1 VNDPRVSRL
10 APLLLLCL
18 GLSACG
24 DYGPRQFFGLDKNPP
39 DAFAVVSRAP
49 LTLPP
54 DFGLRPPKLG
64 QARPNETPV
73 SAQART
79 TVFGLDT
86 GGLSGEKAAQ
96 IDRLSSERSP
106 GEAQLLK
113 MAGAVGVDPTIRET
127 INTESEKVARE
138 SRNIVEQMVV
148 WKAYDP
154 AGVPVDAAGE
164 QKRLQ
169 ENAALGRPVTD
180 GDTPVVVRR
189 NKSIWQTL
197 GVDKIF

>member
-1 VNDPRVSRL
+1 MNDARVSRL
-10 APLLLLCL
+10 ATLLLLCV

-39 DAFAVVSRAP
+39 DAFTVVSRAP

-54 DFGLRPPKLG
+54 DFGLRPPKIG
-64 QARPNETPV
+64 QVRPNETSV
-73 SAQART
+73 VAQART
-79 TVFGLDT
+79 TVFGIDT
-86 GGLSGEKAAQ
+86 GGLSSDKAAQ
-96 IDRLSSERSP
+96 LDRLSGERSP

-113 MAGAVGVDPTIRET
+113 MAGAVGVDPSIRDT

-138 SRNIVEQMVV
+138 NRNIVEQLVF
-148 WKAYDP
+148 WKPYDA

-189 NKSIWQTL
+189 SKNIWQTL
-197 GVDKIF
+197 GIDKIF

>member
-1 VNDPRVSRL
+1 MTDVRVSRF
-10 APLLLLCL
+10 AALLLLCF
-18 GLSACG
+18 GLSACS

-39 DAFAVVSRAP
+39 DAFTVVSRAP

-54 DFGLRPPKLG
+54 DFGLRPPRLG
-64 QARPNETPV
+64 QARPNETSV

-79 TVFGLDT
+79 TVFGLDS
-86 GGLSGEKAAQ
+86 GGLSSEKAAQ
-96 IDRLSSERSP
+96 LDRLSGERSP

-113 MAGAVGVDPTIRET
+113 MAGAVGVDPAIRET
-127 INTESEKVARE
+127 INSESEKVARE
-138 SRNIVEQMVV
+138 SRNIVEQLVF
-148 WKAYDP
+148 WKSYDP
-154 AGVPVDAAGE
+154 AGVPVDAAAE

-180 GDTPVVVRR
+180 GDTPVVQRR
-189 NKSIWQTL
+189 NKTIWQTL